1 MKLFKI
7 VFIFLI
13 FFNFLYS
20 QTNRFHG
27 YILDS
32 DEKRPLPSAH
42 VTLTPIPLI
51 DFPLYSITNSKG
63 YFEFNRIRAGKYIIE
78 ITYLGYEKYIDTINI
93 PWGKTLIDTFFLKQS
108 YISLPE
114 ITIKEKITPIE
125 QKADT
130 IEFNAGA
137 FRASPNST
145 LEDLV
150 LKFPGVE
157 KEENTIKVQ
166 GEEIKKIF
174 VDGRRFFSDD
184 PNVALKTLPAEIVEK
199 VQLFDK
205 KSEQAELTGFEDD
218 QTVKAFNVITRVDK
232 RQGHF
237 GKLVG
242 GYGTEKHFDAGA
254 NINRFDVNK
263 RISLIGMSNDINKTS
278 FSVQDVTSFEQ
289 NPNFSRRRGSQRG
302 FRQSNRAEGSIAS
315 ISLPLNEGINNTN
328 AGGINY
334 SNKFFTKLDLN
345 SSIFI
350 SSLKNIN
357 ETKFDRYYLTEI
369 SGLDRYFETT
379 SSNSNN
385 GDNQISVAINFTP
398 DTINIIRS
406 EIFGRYTKNI
416 SHNYVYGINYLKDF
430 VLLNSNTYN
439 RKNNIE
445 NYNLNGELIYSHRYS
460 KLGRSISIGISPN
473 FNYQNSFY
481 DIFSIFSNIEN
492 NNTFIDSLFQN
503 SDYKNKNYFL
513 STNIVY
519 TEPLC
524 KNGILLIRF
533 NPFLR
538 YEFRERRSY
547 TRSDLS
553 QETNEL
559 DTINSNTFENQ
570 NLAIRTSI
578 GYRIAKEKIR
588 LELEIG
594 YQNHLRKGSQKFPIN
609 SETKNYFNT
618 ILPSFSFRY
627 QFAENKNLR
636 IYFSSRAN
644 IPSITQ
650 LQNTIDYSDPLFL
663 RMGNPNLRQA
673 ISNRFNL
680 RFLSTN
686 PDIGRFLALN
696 VSANYIIDNIGNNVF
711 FFNTDTVIFN
721 DIQIKKGTQLSY
733 PVNLGNALSI
743 NFSILNSFKIE
754 KINSNLSL
762 SVDEDFSSS
771 PIIINGARNTS
782 KRLTSRIT
790 IGLNSNKE
798 FFDYKINYTPTFTYS
813 TNNGNLKIQRTFYH
827 NLFGNL
833 NLTFLSKFTWRNN
846 FTYYFNPN
854 LSDNKSNL
862 IYNLAFSYYFLSF
875 NSGELRLEVFD
886 LFNQRNSLRRVI
898 TDNYIEDRNT
908 TMLER
913 FFLLSFTYNFRSFK

>member
-1 MKLFKI
+1 MKFFKI
-7 VFIFLI
+7 VFILLQ

-20 QTNRFHG
+20 QTNGFHG
-27 YILDS
+27 YILDLA
-32 DEKRPLPSAH
+32 EKQPLPSAH
-42 VTLTPIPLI
+42 VTLTPITLI

-93 PWGKTLIDTFFLKQS
+93 PWGKTLIDTFFLKQT

-114 ITIKEKITPIE
+114 ITIKEKITPVE

-137 FRASPNST
+137 FKTFPNST

-166 GEEIKKIF
+166 GEEIRKIF

-184 PNVALKTLPAEIVEK
+184 PNLALKTLPAEIVEK

-254 NINRFDVNK
+254 NINRFDVNQ
-263 RISLIGMSNDINKTS
+263 RVSLIAMSNDINKTS

-289 NPNFSRRRGSQRG
+289 SPNFSKRRGSQRG
-302 FRQSNRAEGSIAS
+302 LRQSNRAEGSIAS

-334 SNKFFTKLDLN
+334 SNNFFRKLDLN

-357 ETKFDRYYLTEI
+357 ETKFDRFYITEI
-369 SGLDRYFETT
+369 SGLSSYSEIT
-379 SSNSNN
+379 SSNSKNL
-385 GDNQISVAINFTP
+385 DNQFNISLNFTP
-398 DTINIIRS
+398 DIVNTIRS
-406 EIFGRYTKNI
+406 EIFGQYTKNN
-416 SHNYVYGINYLKDF
+416 SHYYVYGINNLNDLI
-430 VLLNSNTYN
+430 LLNSNTYN

-445 NYNLNGELIYSHRYS
+445 NYNFNGELIYNRRYS

-473 FNYQNSFY
+473 FNYQNSYY
-481 DIFSIFSNIEN
+481 DIFSMFSNIEN

-503 SDYKNKNYFL
+503 SDYKNRNYFL

-519 TEPLC
+519 TEPLGE
-524 KNGILLIRF
+524 NGILMIRL

-538 YEFRERRSY
+538 YELRERR
-547 TRSDLS
+547 TCTKTDLS
-553 QETNEL
+553 QETSEL

-570 NLAIRTSI
+570 NLALRTSI

-588 LELEIG
+588 LELEIA
-594 YQNHLRKGSQKFPIN
+594 YQNHLRKGSQKFPVNI
-609 SETKNYFNT
+609 ETKNYFNT
-618 ILPSFSFRY
+618 ILPSLSFRY

-636 IYFSSRAN
+636 INFSSRTN

-650 LQNTIDYSDPLFL
+650 LQNTIDYSNPLFL

-680 RFLSTN
+680 RFISTN
-686 PDIGRFLALN
+686 PDMGRFLALN
-696 VSANYIIDNIGNNVF
+696 VSANYIIDNFGNNVL

-733 PVNLGNALSI
+733 PVNLGNALNI

-754 KINSNLSL
+754 KINSNLNL
-762 SVDEDFSSS
+762 SIDEEVSFS
-771 PIIINGARNTS
+771 PIIINGVRNTS

-790 IGLNSNKE
+790 IGLNSSKE
-798 FFDYKINYTPTFTYS
+798 FFDYRINYTPSFTYS
-813 TNNGNLKIQRTFYH
+813 TSNGNSKIQRSLYH

-833 NLTFLSKFTWRNN
+833 NLTFLGKFTWRNN

-862 IYNLAFSYYFLSF
+862 VYNLALSYYFLPF
-875 NSGELRLEVFD
+875 NSGELRLEIFD
-886 LFNQRNSLRRVI
+886 LLNQRNSLRRI
-898 TDNYIEDRNT
+898 FTDNYIEDRNT